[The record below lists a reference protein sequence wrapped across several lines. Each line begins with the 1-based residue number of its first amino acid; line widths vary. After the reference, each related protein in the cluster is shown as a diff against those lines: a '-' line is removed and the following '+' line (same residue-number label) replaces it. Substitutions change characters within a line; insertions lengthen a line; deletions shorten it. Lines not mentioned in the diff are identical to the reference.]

1 MEDRRTLF
9 VDVILPLALP
19 KPYTYRVP
27 FELSEYVQK
36 GVRVVVQ
43 FGRSKLYSGLVANIH
58 EQAPVDYQAKYIDS
72 VLDETPVVNQFQFQ
86 LWNWISDYYMC
97 NIGEVMNAAL
107 PAGLKLNSETHIVL
121 HPDYK
126 NGEVELSDKE
136 YLVADALQIQEVLTI
151 QEISDILSVKHVYP
165 IIKSLIQK
173 SVALAEEEVK
183 QRYKPKVVEYVAL
196 SSEMQNEKVLKNVFD
211 ELQKAPKQLEM
222 LMKFVQLSNHF
233 GDYDKQVKK
242 VALQKSVGATSSV
255 VNQLCKKGVFSV
267 YEQEEGRLSHA
278 EIDKKYNYQLSKIQE
293 DKYLEVKNYFESKDV
308 VLLHGVSSSGKT
320 EVYIKLIKEAIAK
333 GEQVLYLLPEI
344 ALTTQLITRLQK
356 RFGDKVGVYH
366 SRFNQN
372 ERVEVWKNVIDREKY
387 QIVIGARSSL
397 FLPFENL
404 GLVIVDEEHETSF
417 KQHEPAP
424 RYNAR
429 DASIVLAKL
438 HNAKV
443 LLGSATPSVETYRN
457 AEEGKYGL
465 VEMKERYGNM
475 QMPEILVS
483 DIADDT
489 KKRKMK
495 ANLGDLLYRSID
507 EALKAGEQVI
517 LFQNRRGFSP
527 FIQCDSCAWVP
538 QCKNCDVSL
547 TYHKYRNEYNCH
559 YCGYKLPN
567 IKSCKACGSFEVSL
581 KGFGTEKIE
590 EDIKQ
595 FFPKAKVQ
603 RMDLDTT
610 RKKDAYY
617 KIITQ
622 FEERG
627 IDILIGT
634 QMVTKGLDFDN
645 VALVGVL
652 NADQMLN
659 FADFRAFER
668 SYQLMAQVAGR
679 SGRKKKR
686 GKVIVQSRDPHH
698 IIIRDVIDNN
708 YENMYKNELL
718 DRRNFNYP
726 PFHRL
731 IKFTLRYKEINA
743 LNEAAEYFSAMLK
756 SKFGARVLGPEFPAV
771 ARVRNQFNKNVLLK
785 VEKEASIKTAKQAIR
800 LMLAEMATHKDF
812 KKIRVIVDVDPN

>member
-1 MEDRRTLF
+1 MESRKTLF

-19 KPYTYRVP
+19 KQYTYRLP
-27 FELSEYVQK
+27 HELSEHAKV
-36 GVRVVVQ
+36 GIRVVVQ
-43 FGRSKLYSGLVANIH
+43 FGKSKLYSALVSAVH
-58 EQAPVDYQAKYIDS
+58 EKAPIDYQAKYIDS
-72 VLDETPVVNQFQFQ
+72 ILDETPVVNQFQFQ
-86 LWNWISDYYMC
+86 LWNWIADYYMC

-126 NGEVELSDKE
+126 SEDIDLSDKE
-136 YLVADALQIQEVLTI
+136 YLIADALQIQEVLTI
-151 QEISDILSVKHVYP
+151 QEISDILNVKHVYP

-173 SVALAEEEVK
+173 GIALAEEEVK
-183 QRYKPKVVEYVAL
+183 QRYKPKIVEYVSLAVEMRSEEAL
-196 SSEMQNEKVLKNVFD
+196 KIAFD
-211 ELQKAPKQLEM
+211 ELQKAPKQLEL
-222 LMKFVQLSNHF
+222 LMKFIQLSNHF

-242 VALQKSVGATSSV
+242 VALQKSIGATSSV
-255 VNQLCKKGVFSV
+255 VNQLCNKGILLV
-267 YEQEEGRLSHA
+267 YEQEEGRLSHS
-278 EIDKKYNYQLSKIQE
+278 EIDCKNDFQLSKIQK
-293 DKYLEVKNYFESKDV
+293 DKYDKVKKHFINKDV
-308 VLLHGVSSSGKT
+308 VLLHGVTSSGKT
-320 EVYIKLIKEAIAK
+320 EVYIKLIKEAIEK

-344 ALTTQLITRLQK
+344 ALTTQLIVRLQK

-417 KQHEPAP
+417 KQNEPAP

-429 DASIVLAKL
+429 DASIVLAKFYS
-438 HNAKV
+438 AKV
-443 LLGSATPSVETYRN
+443 LLGSATPSVESYRN

-465 VEMKERYGNM
+465 VEMKERFGNM
-475 QMPEILVS
+475 QMPEIFVS
-483 DIADDT
+483 DIAVDT
-489 KKRKMK
+489 KKKKMK

-507 EALKAGEQVI
+507 EALNAGEQVI

-559 YCGYKLPN
+559 YCGYKLPT
-567 IKSCKACGSFEVSL
+567 IKACKACGSFEVSL

-595 FFPKAKVQ
+595 FFPMAKVQ

-610 RKKDAYY
+610 RKKDSYY
-617 KIITQ
+617 KIINQ

-645 VALVGVL
+645 VALVGIL

-679 SGRKKKR
+679 AGRKKKR
-686 GKVIVQSRDPHH
+686 GKVILQSRDPYHT
-698 IIIRDVIDNN
+698 IIRDVVDNN

-718 DRRNFNYP
+718 DRVNFHYP

-743 LNEAAEYFSAMLK
+743 LNEAAQYFATMLK
-756 SKFGARVLGPEFPAV
+756 SKFGSRVLGPEFPAV

-785 VEKEASIKTAKQAIR
+785 VEKEASINTAKLAIR
-800 LMLAEMATHKDF
+800 LMLAEMATHQYH
-812 KKIRVIVDVDPN
+812 KKVRVIVDVDPN

>member
-1 MEDRRTLF
+1 MDSRKTLF
-9 VDVILPLALP
+9 VDVILPLPLP
-19 KPYTYRVP
+19 MQYTYRFP
-27 FELSEYVQK
+27 HELAMHAKV
-36 GVRVVVQ
+36 GIRVVVQ
-43 FGRSKLYSGLVANIH
+43 FGKSKLYSALVSLVH
-58 EQAPVDYQAKYIDS
+58 EKAPIDYQAKYIDS
-72 VLDETPVVNQFQFQ
+72 ILDETPVVNQFQFQ
-86 LWNWISDYYMC
+86 LWNWIADYYMC

-121 HPDYK
+121 HPEYK
-126 NGEVELSDKE
+126 SETAELSDKE

-151 QEISDILSVKHVYP
+151 QEISDILNVKHVYP

-173 SVALAEEEVK
+173 GIAIAEEELK
-183 QRYKPKVVEYVAL
+183 QRYKPRIIEYVSL
-196 SSEMQNEKVLKNVFD
+196 SAEMQSEDALKIAFD

-222 LMKFVQLSNHF
+222 LMKYIQLSNHF
-233 GDYDKQVKK
+233 GDYSKQLKK
-242 VALQKSVGATSSV
+242 VALQKSIGATSSV
-255 VNQLCKKGVFSV
+255 VNQLCNKGILSV

-278 EIDKKYNYQLSKIQE
+278 EIDQKKEFQLSDIQNNKYN
-293 DKYLEVKNYFESKDV
+293 EVKKHFVDKDV
-308 VLLHGVSSSGKT
+308 VLLHGVTSSGKT
-320 EVYIKLIKEAIAK
+320 EVYIKLIKEAIEK

-344 ALTTQLITRLQK
+344 ALTTQLIVRLQK

-417 KQHEPAP
+417 KQNEPAP

-429 DASIVLAKL
+429 DASMVLAKL

-443 LLGSATPSVETYRN
+443 LLGSATPSVESYRN

-465 VEMKERYGNM
+465 VEMKERFGNM
-475 QMPEILVS
+475 QMPEIFVS
-483 DIADDT
+483 DIAVDT
-489 KKRKMK
+489 KKKKMK

-507 EALKAGEQVI
+507 DALKAGEQVI

-559 YCGYKLPN
+559 YCGYKLPT

-610 RKKDAYY
+610 RKKDSYY
-617 KIITQ
+617 KIINQ

-645 VALVGVL
+645 VALVGIL

-679 SGRKKKR
+679 AGRKKKR
-686 GKVIVQSRDPHH
+686 GKVILQSRDPHH
-698 IIIRDVIDNN
+698 TIIRDVVDNN

-718 DRRNFNYP
+718 DRVNFYYP

-743 LNEAAEYFSAMLK
+743 LNDAAQYFSAMLK
-756 SKFGARVLGPEFPAV
+756 SKFGSRVLGPEFPSV

-785 VEKEASIKTAKQAIR
+785 VEKEASINAAKIAIR
-800 LMLAEMATHKDF
+800 LMLAEMATHQYH
-812 KKIRVIVDVDPN
+812 KKVRVIVDVDPN